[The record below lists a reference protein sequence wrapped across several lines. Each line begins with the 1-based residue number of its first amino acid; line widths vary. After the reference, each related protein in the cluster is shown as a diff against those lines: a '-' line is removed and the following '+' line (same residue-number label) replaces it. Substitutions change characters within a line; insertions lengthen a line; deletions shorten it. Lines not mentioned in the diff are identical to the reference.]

1 MKLISETNLNH
12 KGEYIMNKMLKAQ
25 EIYDS
30 IHTNGYDLKGK
41 SLRQEFMDRAMNEA
55 KLSKHGANSYYQNI
69 RNERVHGK
77 SLYEYNKS
85 TDEDNNQSENTSRI
99 RRGNR
104 TNRNRTTEVKP
115 EFHIEHS
122 WVVMQGTQIVNSFK
136 SQKSAKN
143 YVQTTGGV
151 IA

>member
-1 MKLISETNLNH
+1 
-12 KGEYIMNKMLKAQ
+12 MNKMLKAQ

-41 SLRQEFMDRAMNEA
+41 SLRQEFMDRAMDEA

-85 TDEDNNQSENTSRI
+85 TEGENNSEENQRRI
-99 RRGNR
+99 RRTARSNS
-104 TNRNRTTEVKP
+104 NSNRTTEVKP

-136 SQKSAKN
+136 SQRSAKN
-143 YVQTTGGV
+143 YVQTTGGIV
-151 IA
+151 A

>member
-30 IHTNGYDLKGK
+30 IHTDGYDLKGK

-85 TDEDNNQSENTSRI
+85 TEGNNSGESVNSTRTRRTTRMNQSKS
-99 RRGNR
+99 
-104 TNRNRTTEVKP
+104 VKP
-115 EFHIEHS
+115 EFQIEHS

-136 SQKSAKN
+136 SQQSAKN
-143 YVQTTGGV
+143 YVQTTGGIV
-151 IA
+151 A

>member
-1 MKLISETNLNH
+1 
-12 KGEYIMNKMLKAQ
+12 MNKMLKAQ

-41 SLRQEFMDRAMNEA
+41 SLRQEFMDRAMDEA

-85 TDEDNNQSENTSRI
+85 TEGENNSEENQRRI
-99 RRGNR
+99 RTRRSN
-104 TNRNRTTEVKP
+104 TNSNRTTEVKP

-136 SQKSAKN
+136 SQRSAKN

-151 IA
+151 VA

>member
-1 MKLISETNLNH
+1 
-12 KGEYIMNKMLKAQ
+12 MNKMLKAQ

-41 SLRQEFMDRAMNEA
+41 SLRQEFMDRAMDEA

-85 TDEDNNQSENTSRI
+85 TEGENNSDDNQSR
-99 RRGNR
+99 NR
-104 TNRNRTTEVKP
+104 TRRTARSNTNSNRTTEVKP
-115 EFHIEHS
+115 EFHIERS

-136 SQKSAKN
+136 SQRSAKN
-143 YVQTTGGV
+143 YVQTTGGIV
-151 IA
+151 A

>member
-1 MKLISETNLNH
+1 
-12 KGEYIMNKMLKAQ
+12 MNKMLKAQ

-85 TDEDNNQSENTSRI
+85 TNSDSSVENTSRI
-99 RRGNR
+99 SR
-104 TNRNRTTEVKP
+104 TSRKQQTVDMKP
-115 EFHIEHS
+115 EFHIERS